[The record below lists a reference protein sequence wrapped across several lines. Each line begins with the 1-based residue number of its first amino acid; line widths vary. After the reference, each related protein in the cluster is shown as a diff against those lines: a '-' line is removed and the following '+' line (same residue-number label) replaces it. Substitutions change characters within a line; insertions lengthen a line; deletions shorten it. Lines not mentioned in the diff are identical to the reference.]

1 MKLDQFKFVLSLFL
15 LVFIFSLP
23 WSFVFAEERGL
34 ETNYPG
40 IGEQEGLSDDATL
53 SDLAVYV
60 FNFSLIL
67 AGISAFASLIYGGFI
82 YLTSAGSPA
91 KQNDA
96 KSWIFGGIF
105 GLILILSSFLILKKI
120 NPEFLKLTSPELS
133 NPELGPYPDASLTD
147 GRKIIDQE
155 TPIGT
160 LVENLLAKNIDC
172 YNYNSEGDMADPPAG
187 CPCAG
192 GGGGSDGEDGEGVAM
207 MKDHDRLDC
216 IKKLAEAVETKDKK
230 LKEFSEE
237 LKSEVDKCNCSRCSC
252 GSSCSGDPCPNR
264 GRIDE
269 LREEIKKIIT
279 GEGVTDPNFLYIR
292 EGVRRLKEMRTELQK
307 DRDNLIEAEY
317 LLKYTSEYESILSLA
332 KFFDMKQGRDDVEK
346 IKFKDLDMREYCIEF
361 NCIEWEHPDELD
373 KRFCIKYELN
383 DKGRLCGATTTE
395 TIVEATGKKD
405 IDEYFVLDGDP
416 ATFDIDEYFVLD
428 GDPATFYFIPE
439 K

>member
-1 MKLDQFKFVLSLFL
+1 MKLDQFKFVLLLSLF
-15 LVFIFSLP
+15 VFIL
-23 WSFVFAEERGL
+23 SFPLSSVFAL
-34 ETNYPG
+34 ETDYPT
-40 IGEQEGLSDDATL
+40 IGGQEGLSDDATL
-53 SDLAVYV
+53 SDLAVYI
-60 FNFSLIL
+60 FNFSLII
-67 AGISAFASLIYGGFI
+67 AGISAFASLVYGGFI
-82 YLTSAGSPA
+82 YLTSTGAPE

-133 NPELGPYPDASLTD
+133 NPELGPYPDAPLAD

-160 LVENLLAKNIDC
+160 LVEILLAKNIDC
-172 YNYNSEGDMADPPAG
+172 YNYDINGDMTDPPAG
-187 CPCAG
+187 YETTPGVSG
-192 GGGGSDGEDGEGVAM
+192 GVDM

-237 LKSEVDKCNCSRCSC
+237 LQIKINKCKCSHCSC
-252 GSSCSGDPCPNR
+252 GSCHGEPCPDR
-264 GRIDE
+264 GGIDE
-269 LREEIKKIIT
+269 LREEIKKIVT
-279 GEGVTDPNFLYIR
+279 GEGVDDPNFLYIR

-307 DRDNLIEAEY
+307 DRDDLIEAED
-317 LLKYTSEYESILSLA
+317 LLKYKSTYETILSLA

-346 IKFKDLDMREYCIEF
+346 IKFKDFDMRKYCIEF
-361 NCIEWEHPDELD
+361 NCIEWEFEDDFL
-373 KRFCIKYELN
+373 KKFCIKYELN

-395 TIVEATGKKD
+395 TIVQATGKK
-405 IDEYFVLDGDP
+405 
-416 ATFDIDEYFVLD
+416 DIDEYFVLD